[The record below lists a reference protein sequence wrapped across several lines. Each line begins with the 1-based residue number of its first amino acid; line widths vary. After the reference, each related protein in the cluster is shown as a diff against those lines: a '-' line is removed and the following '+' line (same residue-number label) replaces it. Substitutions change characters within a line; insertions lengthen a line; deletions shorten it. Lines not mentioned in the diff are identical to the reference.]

1 MSANDDGGA
10 KPRDDDAAAMREH
23 AAEQLVAALRD
34 DDMRPDD
41 IVRLVERYQDAFHVP
56 EPDGDLLRALVFGF
70 GYGRG
75 YGDGRCAG
83 WREHGA

>member
-1 MSANDDGGA
+1 VSSDGDGA
-10 KPRDDDAAAMREH
+10 KPRDDGDAMRHH

-41 IVRLVERYQDAFHVP
+41 IVRLVEQYKDAFHVP

-75 YGDGRCAG
+75 YGDGKCAG
-83 WREHGA
+83 RREHGA

>member
-1 MSANDDGGA
+1 MTRDGDGGRA
-10 KPRDDDAAAMREH
+10 RDDDDDAAMRHH

-41 IVRLVERYQDAFHVP
+41 IVRLVEQYQDAFHVP
-56 EPDGDLLRALVFGF
+56 EPDGDLLRALVFGY

-75 YGDGRCAG
+75 YSDGRKKG
-83 WREHGA
+83 RHEHGA